1 MQITDV
7 SFVERIPESLWTV
20 GDASLQKQMHFAD
33 KRQTK
38 LVTGPICEKF
48 VENWASWGVECEDL
62 PILLKTFHLKR
73 DYLQLL
79 CWRKLGLKGEVCL
92 ATCFEI
98 AQNLENDDV
107 FGKFIEHLF

>member
-1 MQITDV
+1 MGAYPKILRK
-7 SFVERIPESLWTV
+7 VE
-20 GDASLQKQMHFAD
+20 DASLQKTDAFC
-33 KRQTK
+33 RQKKTK

-79 CWRKLGLKGEVCL
+79 CWRKLGLKGGVCL

>member
-7 SFVERIPESLWTV
+7 LLWEHTRKV
-20 GDASLQKQMHFAD
+20 FEQSGMQPYKKQMHFAD

-62 PILLKTFHLKR
+62 PILLKTFH
-73 DYLQLL
+73 
-79 CWRKLGLKGEVCL
+79 
-92 ATCFEI
+92 FET
-98 AQNLENDDV
+98 
-107 FGKFIEHLF
+107 

>member
-1 MQITDV
+1 MGAY
-7 SFVERIPESLWTV
+7 SKSLWT
-20 GDASLQKQMHFAD
+20 GDSLPTKQIHFSD

-79 CWRKLGLKGEVCL
+79 CWRKLGLKGGVCL

>member
-7 SFVERIPESLWTV
+7 LLWEHTRKV
-20 GDASLQKQMHFAD
+20 FGQSGMQPYKKPMHFAD

-62 PILLKTFHLKR
+62 PILLKTFH
-73 DYLQLL
+73 
-79 CWRKLGLKGEVCL
+79 
-92 ATCFEI
+92 FET
-98 AQNLENDDV
+98 
-107 FGKFIEHLF
+107 